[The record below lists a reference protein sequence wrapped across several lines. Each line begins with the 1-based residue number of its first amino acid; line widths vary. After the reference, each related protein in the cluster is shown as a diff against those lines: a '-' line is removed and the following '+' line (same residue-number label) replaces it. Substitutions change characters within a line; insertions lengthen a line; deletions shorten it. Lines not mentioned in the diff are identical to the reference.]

1 MGIRRESGG
10 FVVGSL
16 LFGLAAVPGYGR
28 WVGTDLDN
36 ITYFVGS
43 LFFTGAGFIA
53 LRLSGRPVP
62 DSESERVELYD
73 WWAAAIQFAGTL
85 LFNVSTGLAMVS
97 GLTSSEADKWVWRPD
112 VFGSTAFLV
121 ASALAVVATTE
132 TDKLWDPHA
141 RLAQHVAEYDRL
153 GRVRN
158 LRSRSLRPSLDRSAR
173 GRRSRECGHI
183 RRRALFSRCSPAHA
197 AFGTSPK
204 HSIELLVRHSL
215 RLL

>member
-1 MGIRRESGG
+1 MRWSESVGIRRESGG

-16 LFGLAAVPGYGR
+16 LFGLAAVPGYGQ

-43 LFFTGAGFIA
+43 LFFTAAGFIA

-62 DSESERVELYD
+62 DGESERVELYD
-73 WWAAAIQFAGTL
+73 WWAAALQFVGTL
-85 LFNVSTGLAMVS
+85 LFNVSTGIAMVS
-97 GLTSSEADKWVWRPD
+97 GLTSSEADRWVWRPD

-141 RLAQHVAEYDRL
+141 RDWRSTWLNMIGSVAF
-153 GRVRN
+153 GV
-158 LRSRSLRPSLDRSAR
+158 SAVGAFVRPSTGQLAEAEVANV
-173 GRRSRECGHI
+173 GTFVG
-183 RRRALFSRCSPAHA
+183 ALCFLAGALLMRP
-197 AFGTSPK
+197 
-204 HSIELLVRHSL
+204 LVRVPNI
-215 RLL
+215 R